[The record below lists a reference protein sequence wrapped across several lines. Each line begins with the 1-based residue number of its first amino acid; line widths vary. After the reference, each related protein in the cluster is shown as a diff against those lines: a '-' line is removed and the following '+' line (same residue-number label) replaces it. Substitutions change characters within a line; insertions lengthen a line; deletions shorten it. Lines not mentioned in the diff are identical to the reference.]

1 EARTGQSVTLTL
13 TNEID
18 ISRGDMIVAESAPQV
33 SRNFDATLVWMH
45 ANSLDPE
52 KLYVLKHNTRT
63 VRARIRASG
72 QRIDVNTLTSVP
84 SDKLDMNDIAKVQ
97 VETTLPLFF
106 DPYRKIRLTGAF
118 ILVDPISNA
127 TVAAGMIETVTT
139 ATDQGIVESSQAVSV
154 QERRERFGHLPGAAW
169 LTNIGAAQTLERILF
184 DDEWNVALL
193 DVARFKAHEILAI
206 VAAMKSNG
214 TFAIFVTPNRDHV
227 AKQAIAQSVGEESFF
242 EGEATQSQSQLVASL
257 SSRIR
262 EWRERSLLS
271 GRSQ

>member
-1 EARTGQSVTLTL
+1 
-13 TNEID
+13 
-18 ISRGDMIVAESAPQV
+18 
-33 SRNFDATLVWMH
+33 MH

-52 KLYVLKHNTRT
+52 KLYILKHNTRT
-63 VRARIRASG
+63 VRARIRPTG
-72 QRIDVNTLTSVP
+72 QRIDVNTLSSVP
-84 SDKLDMNDIAKVQ
+84 ADTLDMNDIAKVQ

-118 ILVDPISNA
+118 IIIDPISNA

-139 ATDQGIVESSQAVSV
+139 ASDQGIVESSQAVSV

-193 DVARFKAHEILAI
+193 DVARFRSQELLAI
-206 VAAMKSNG
+206 VAALKSNG
-214 TFAIFVTPNRDHV
+214 TFAIFVSPNRDHV

-242 EGEATQSQSQLVASL
+242 EAESTQPQAHLVASL